1 MDDSSRNSLA
11 LLGRGGA
18 HCIYRYRGADP
29 RLAHC
34 VLRVPR
40 AASSAAAGA
49 EFVERTL
56 RPLLGAQY
64 LPPPVATLQLD
75 AAVARALCADAPDAA
90 SLARAARRWRRGG
103 RQRRRRRRRGGAG
116 RARPH
121 AARARRRRADAL
133 RRAQAEERRAAGR
146 SAARRCAA
154 GPLPPLRRDP
164 RQGGGGRPAVRRRG
178 DAVLP
183 ARALWRARAG
193 GAGSGARAAAR
204 RAAQQFARLR
214 ARRARLRR
222 RVRRRAGGFARRAAA
237 LVWRRR

>member
-1 MDDSSRNSLA
+1 MESAPMDDSSRNSLA

-18 HCIYRYRGADP
+18 HCIYRYRGSDP

-40 AASSAAAGA
+40 AASSTAGA

-64 LPPPVATLQLD
+64 LPPPVATMRLD

-90 SLARAARRWRRGG
+90 SLARAAAALEAAAAGGAVGGGGVAAQAGSTTRGPSSPPT
-103 RQRRRRRRRGGAG
+103 RRRSSSSS
-116 RARPH
+116 
-121 AARARRRRADAL
+121 
-133 RRAQAEERRAAGR
+133 RRAARCGGLPLADARPGR
-146 SAARRCAA
+146 A
-154 GPLPPLRRDP
+154 LRRDP
-164 RQGGGGRPAVRRRG
+164 RQGGGGRPAVRRPG
-178 DAVLP
+178 DAMP
-183 ARALWRARAG
+183 AALFGARGG
-193 GAGSGARAAAR
+193 GAGGGARAAAR

-222 RVRRRAGGFARRAAA
+222 RARRRAGGAARRAAA